1 MLVRGAVA
9 GVLDDLG
16 AGVEG
21 GVQHVHAQ
29 PAAPVDDLERAVTDP
44 VEPPAL
50 AQVAGA
56 QRPAD
61 ACTETEAA
69 APHLEALVHGWMLYV
84 DGPDGGE
91 HELVRAEIGRA
102 SC

>member
-50 AQVAGA
+50 SQVAAA

-61 ACTETEAA
+61 ARTETEAA
-69 APHLEALVHGWMLYV
+69 APHLEALVHGCIFYV
-84 DGPDGGE
+84 DGPAGGQ
-91 HELVRAEIGRA
+91 HELVRAVAGQ
-102 SC
+102 